1 MNRGARG
8 QSPGPDQDS
17 GPCPGRL
24 DAGQAER
31 GSGTILAAALGIVVM
46 LMTAGVLLLAQA
58 GVMASRAAS
67 AADLAALAGADAAR
81 GITRGDPCSIAATVA
96 NRHSAAL
103 LSCTVVGGEIV
114 EVRTQM
120 AQHSPFG
127 VATGRA
133 RAGPPP

>member
-1 MNRGARG
+1 MSGRRGGPA
-8 QSPGPDQDS
+8 PGP
-17 GPCPGRL
+17 GAGRV
-24 DAGQAER
+24 DAGHRER
-31 GSGTILAAALGIVVM
+31 GSGTILAASLGIVVM

-81 GITRGDPCSIAATVA
+81 GIMQGDPCSVAASVA
-96 NRHSAAL
+96 ARHSAAV
-103 LSCTVVGGEIV
+103 LSCTVAGGEIV
-114 EVRTQM
+114 EVRTEL

-127 VATGRA
+127 AATGRA